1 MTAREFDKIFQTRI
15 DKNYNAYQSPSQR
28 QRLYKQSFYHTLEG
42 IYRSPVD
49 QEWTDEIRSMIRVR
63 VSLTPVNG
71 SISIP
76 TSLPSYAHYLFA
88 RAEYLDIKRTF
99 SSFTYSGTGTIQAYA
114 ENVLPYRT
122 GTKVRI
128 SGVQE
133 MAEANGDFYLK
144 LIGRLAYGLYLDKDL
159 TEVVTTFQPMA
170 TTGQAVMI
178 QENDCTIQFSD
189 EKIQKLDA
197 PSIRNPKIQIADNSI
212 LIQPQNAERIYL
224 DYVSIPPVLPTETN
238 GEFDDTFDLETIY
251 PAKFLYQVI
260 GKAVE
265 IFDTERMDP
274 RSFQQNVQL
283 ENINR

>member
-1 MTAREFDKIFQTRI
+1 
-15 DKNYNAYQSPSQR
+15 
-28 QRLYKQSFYHTLEG
+28 
-42 IYRSPVD
+42 
-49 QEWTDEIRSMIRVR
+49 MIKVR
-63 VSLTPVNG
+63 VALTPVNG
-71 SISIP
+71 RVSIP
-76 TSLPSYAHYLFA
+76 TSLPTYAHYLFA
-88 RAEYLDIKRTF
+88 RAEYLDVQRTF

-122 GTKVRI
+122 GTRVRI

-144 LIGRLAYGLYLDKDL
+144 MIGRLAYGLYLDKEL
-159 TEVVTTFQPMA
+159 TEVVTTLQPTA
-170 TTGQAVMI
+170 TSGQAVMI
-178 QENDCTIQFSD
+178 QENDCTVQFSD

-212 LIQPQNAERIYL
+212 LIEPQSAERIYI
-224 DYVSIPPVLPTETN
+224 DYVSNPPVFPEETN
-238 GEFDDTFDLETIY
+238 GEFDDVFDLETVY

-260 GKAVE
+260 GKATE

-283 ENINR
+283 ENMNR